1 MEQVTNTI
9 NEFTGRISKLEA
21 NDENIFYQ
29 LKEIKQD
36 VSDIRRLTV
45 AVERIAVKTEEI
57 GTKVNDIDCRLDRVE
72 KEPSEDYKHYKRSA
86 VTVIITGVVGAVIGA
101 VMTLIFNK

>member
-1 MEQVTNTI
+1 MNVEQVTNTI

-36 VSDIRRLTV
+36 VSDIRRLS
-45 AVERIAVKTEEI
+45 
-57 GTKVNDIDCRLDRVE
+57 C
-72 KEPSEDYKHYKRSA
+72 S
-86 VTVIITGVVGAVIGA
+86 
-101 VMTLIFNK
+101 